1 MKEFL
6 APIKTNYNIFLLAPV
21 VAVIRSLI
29 NWVVLPYDAN
39 LRRLKYLILFF
50 FLLTAVGVYAHLAAG
65 WGSNSN
71 YALIGSLRAIAQSIS
86 YEVRL
91 AFLLILILIVLR
103 RFNLYNLISAQ
114 RDIPFLFL
122 MPLAGGVW
130 AISAIAETNRTPF
143 DFAEGESELVSGF
156 NVEYGGTGFALLFI
170 GEYARIIFISTLF
183 TTIFINR
190 FVLKGLNLMLSL
202 FLIIGFVW
210 IRVTAPRSRYDKLMG
225 LCWFF
230 ILPFRIIN
238 ILILL
243 FLYSK
248 S

>member
-1 MKEFL
+1 M
-6 APIKTNYNIFLLAPV
+6 
-21 VAVIRSLI
+21 
-29 NWVVLPYDAN
+29 LPYDAN

-122 MPLAGGVW
+122 MPLAGGVICSFVVLSQTDLK
-130 AISAIAETNRTPF
+130 ALIAYSRVIHIASILGLT
-143 DFAEGESELVSGF
+143 LVTSRVGLL
-156 NVEYGGTGFALLFI
+156 GG
-170 GEYARIIFISTLF
+170 
-183 TTIFINR
+183 
-190 FVLKGLNLMLSL
+190 
-202 FLIIGFVW
+202 LIIRLAHGIASAGLFYC
-210 IRVTAPRSRYDKLMG
+210 VTLQYQQVGSRSILTIKAYSSYRWLRSPTWTFS
-225 LCWFF
+225 CRF
-230 ILPFRIIN
+230 IYVA
-238 ILILL
+238 
-243 FLYSK
+243 LYCS
-248 S
+248 